1 MKIFLK
7 IIRTFFVVLGV
18 IFFLIIIAGVYL
30 YQTDVY
36 GIKTLLNYENSSTE
50 VNSDNDN
57 DEQSANPALNT
68 EQEEQLRDLGI
79 DPAAL
84 PTEISP
90 EMHECFVEKLGEERV
105 REIEEGDSPTPLEV
119 IKTEPCL

>member
-7 IIRTFFVVLGV
+7 IIRTFFVILGV

-36 GIKTLLNYENSSTE
+36 GIKTLLNYESSSIE
-50 VNSDNDN
+50 VNDNN
-57 DEQSANPALNT
+57 NEQNTNPALNT

-84 PTEISP
+84 PTEVSP
-90 EMHECFVEKLGEERV
+90 EMQECFVDKLGEERV
-105 REIEEGDSPTPLEV
+105 REIEEGDSPTPFEV